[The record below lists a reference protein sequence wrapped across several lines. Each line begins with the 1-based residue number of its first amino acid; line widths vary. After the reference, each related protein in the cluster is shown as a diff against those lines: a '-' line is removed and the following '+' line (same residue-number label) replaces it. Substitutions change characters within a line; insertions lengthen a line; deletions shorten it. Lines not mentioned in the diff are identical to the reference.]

1 MELTSHEQ
9 KILDI
14 VNNHPEILD
23 NPEKRV
29 QVAELYGLSEKTLRN
44 RIAELKKYG
53 IIHPNNKVITSNRDI
68 DIVQIFQLIWQSK
81 LTIITYSFTWGVL
94 AVLFL
99 FIKTPMFTSTI
110 TMYPAGDL
118 SQSKA
123 VMGTNLSTIAE
134 SFGLAGLS
142 PTPNYNIPDIVNS
155 SRIKKEII
163 LHEWE
168 SRVKNSKQSLITYWE
183 IDQKSFSI
191 LGLIRSI
198 FPDGNVNSSNNDK
211 NLDIAIR
218 ELEDRITVSES
229 GSGLITV
236 DVDMEEPYL
245 ASEIANFVSD
255 FVIKFVSKV
264 QKTNAYKNR
273 VFIEEQLSV
282 ASIKLK
288 ESEKILVQFKNQHPI
303 NLDTPDLAMSRMGLI
318 RNIEENQ
325 TVYLTF
331 RQQYE
336 IARID
341 EQKEEILI
349 NILDVAVPAV
359 KVSKPK
365 KIFILLLAGFLGIG
379 ISIPVI
385 LYREYPSI

>member
-1 MELTSHEQ
+1 MEGCLEPIGCGISCF
-9 KILDI
+9 D
-14 VNNHPEILD
+14 
-23 NPEKRV
+23 
-29 QVAELYGLSEKTLRN
+29 
-44 RIAELKKYG
+44 KY
-53 IIHPNNKVITSNRDI
+53 
-68 DIVQIFQLIWQSK
+68 
-81 LTIITYSFTWGVL
+81 
-94 AVLFL
+94 
-99 FIKTPMFTSTI
+99 
-110 TMYPAGDL
+110 
-118 SQSKA
+118 
-123 VMGTNLSTIAE
+123 
-134 SFGLAGLS
+134 
-142 PTPNYNIPDIVNS
+142 
-155 SRIKKEII
+155 
-163 LHEWE
+163 
-168 SRVKNSKQSLITYWE
+168 
-183 IDQKSFSI
+183 
-191 LGLIRSI
+191 
-198 FPDGNVNSSNNDK
+198 
-211 NLDIAIR
+211 LDIAIR
-218 ELEDRITVSES
+218 ALEDRITVSES

-245 ASEIANFVSD
+245 ASDIANFVAD
-255 FVIKFVSKV
+255 FVIEFVSKV

-273 VFIEEQLSV
+273 TFIEEQLSA

-365 KIFILLLAGFLGIG
+365 KIFILLLAGFLGVG
-379 ISIPVI
+379 ISIPII